1 MGLLIQKANTYLLLL
16 NIAEFS
22 TIRLILFCI
31 PIGIIESMLT
41 HQACGACGNSP
52 ESQLGQSL
60 ELPHTGS
67 QWDPRSSLRTRET
80 VEGLR
85 LTQLSLDQ
93 TSLLCKICC
102 YDQWT
107 PHRRRTSIHSQ
118 RSSFLVKNTETVAP
132 QIQTPFLSPQCP
144 LPAADPE
151 QRGSPY
157 LNHPPQ
163 CRGGGQSPRR
173 ERCVPRAILTPRP
186 QSHSPS
192 CRISL

>member
-1 MGLLIQKANTYLLLL
+1 MWEQPRVP
-16 NIAEFS
+16 AEVSCWTFH
-22 TIRLILFCI
+22 TL
-31 PIGIIESMLT
+31 
-41 HQACGACGNSP
+41 GA
-52 ESQLGQSL
+52 
-60 ELPHTGS
+60 TGT
-67 QWDPRSSLRTRET
+67 PRSSLRSRET

-93 TSLLCKICC
+93 TSLLCKICR

-118 RSSFLVKNTETVAP
+118 RSSFLVKNTETVAT

-144 LPAADPE
+144 LPAVDPE

-157 LNHPPQ
+157 LNHPP
-163 CRGGGQSPRR
+163 RYRGGQSPLR

>member
-1 MGLLIQKANTYLLLL
+1 MWEQPRVP
-16 NIAEFS
+16 AEVSCWTFH
-22 TIRLILFCI
+22 TL
-31 PIGIIESMLT
+31 
-41 HQACGACGNSP
+41 GA
-52 ESQLGQSL
+52 
-60 ELPHTGS
+60 TGT
-67 QWDPRSSLRTRET
+67 PRSSLRTRET

-118 RSSFLVKNTETVAP
+118 RSSFLVKNTETVAT

-144 LPAADPE
+144 LPAVDPE

-157 LNHPPQ
+157 LNHPPR
-163 CRGGGQSPRR
+163 CRGGGQSPLR